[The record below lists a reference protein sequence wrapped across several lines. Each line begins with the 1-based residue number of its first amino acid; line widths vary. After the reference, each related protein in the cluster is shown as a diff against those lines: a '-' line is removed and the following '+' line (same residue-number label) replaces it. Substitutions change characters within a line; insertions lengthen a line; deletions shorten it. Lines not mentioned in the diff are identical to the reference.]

1 MSHSGPGSSPPRPA
15 VEREQPGGL
24 DVVLQAP
31 GADLEQYNNSRS
43 AHPVWSSGRWAGPYS
58 TYGLNWRAA
67 VARRQGVIVGQL
79 PLVHQRSLLF
89 GSRTVSLPWVDAAGL
104 TADSPE
110 VANALVQAALGE
122 MRQAGTTRLDL
133 RQETP
138 LFDWPVER
146 DDKLA
151 MQLEL
156 AADPE
161 VLWKRFDPKVRNQV
175 RKAEKSGIVV
185 ETNPPA
191 ALARFY
197 AVYSQNMRDLGS
209 PPHSLAFFERVLESF
224 SDAAAVHVAR
234 LGEQA
239 VGVALTIRN
248 GDRLDIP
255 WASSLQE
262 YNRFCVNHGL
272 YWHILQHACRT
283 GHNLF
288 YFGRSTRNS
297 GPHQFKRQWGS
308 VEVPLFWYGLDRTG
322 RPLISSAPPKES
334 FGLAIRAWRRLPLGV
349 ARWLGPKLISRLQ

>member
-1 MSHSGPGSSPPRPA
+1 MNHFAPGSNPQESS
-15 VEREQPGGL
+15 VERDRGDDLSVALE
-24 DVVLQAP
+24 AP
-31 GADLEQYNNSRS
+31 GTDLEQYNNSRS
-43 AHPVWSSGRWAGPYS
+43 PHPAWSSGRWAGPYS
-58 TYGLNWRAA
+58 TYGLPWRAL
-67 VARRQGVIVGQL
+67 VARRRGMVVGLL

-89 GSRTVSLPWVDAAGL
+89 GRRTVSLPWVDAAGL
-104 TADSPE
+104 TADSSE
-110 VANALVQAALGE
+110 IAQALVQAALGE

-133 RQETP
+133 RQESP

-161 VLWKRFDPKVRNQV
+161 ALWKRFDPKVRNQV
-175 RKAEKSGIVV
+175 RKSEKSGIVV
-185 ETNPPA
+185 ETNPVGG
-191 ALARFY
+191 LAQFH

-224 SDAAAVHVAR
+224 GEAAEVHVAR
-234 LGEQA
+234 VAEQA
-239 VGVALTIRN
+239 VGVALTLRN

-255 WASSLQE
+255 WASSLHE
-262 YNRFCVNHGL
+262 YNRLCVNHGL

-297 GPHQFKRQWGS
+297 GPHQFKKQWGS
-308 VEVPLFWYGLDRTG
+308 VEVPLYWYGLDQSG
-322 RPLISSAPPKES
+322 HPLTSSAPPGES
-334 FGLAIRAWRRLPLGV
+334 FGLAIRLWQRLPLGV